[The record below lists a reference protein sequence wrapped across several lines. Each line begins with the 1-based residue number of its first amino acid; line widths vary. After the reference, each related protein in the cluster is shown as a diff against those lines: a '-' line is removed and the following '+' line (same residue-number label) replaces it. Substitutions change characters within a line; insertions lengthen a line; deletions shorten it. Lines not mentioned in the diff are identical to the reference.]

1 MNKIIIIVIV
11 TTLAILQAS
20 CLTSLQPLI
29 TAGNAIKENRV
40 TGTWQY
46 NNNVFHVEEMT
57 KSKLFSEI
65 KKSIV
70 AKGGEFQPI
79 TGKDREDSIY
89 YSKAYMI
96 SFKKKGADHYYA
108 AGFTHIGN
116 DLFMDLFPVLLED
129 STNQNTSYSPFSID
143 YAPTFTIAKV
153 EILNNNSMVLKFL
166 NGDFIKQQIAKGNM
180 RIRHQEDK
188 LFESFLVTAST
199 YELTQFLQK
208 YSHDER
214 LFSQENSVTLT
225 RKG

>member
-89 YSKAYMI
+89 YSKVYMI
-96 SFKKKGADHYYA
+96 SFEKKGADHYYA

-116 DLFMDLFPVLLED
+116 DLLWICSRFCWKTQRIKIPAIHPFPLIMHQPLP
-129 STNQNTSYSPFSID
+129 S
-143 YAPTFTIAKV
+143 
-153 EILNNNSMVLKFL
+153 LKWKF
-166 NGDFIKQQIAKGNM
+166 
-180 RIRHQEDK
+180 
-188 LFESFLVTAST
+188 
-199 YELTQFLQK
+199 
-208 YSHDER
+208 
-214 LFSQENSVTLT
+214 
-225 RKG
+225 